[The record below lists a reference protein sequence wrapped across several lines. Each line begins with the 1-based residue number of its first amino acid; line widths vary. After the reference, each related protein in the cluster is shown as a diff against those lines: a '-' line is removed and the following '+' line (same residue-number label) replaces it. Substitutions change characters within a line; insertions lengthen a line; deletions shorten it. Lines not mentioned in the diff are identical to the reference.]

1 MKSVTF
7 LFSFILFFSA
17 CDIVVDLD
25 IPEHEPVLV
34 VNSVLS
40 VDSIMTAHVS
50 HSKGAFDSN
59 SISFVHNAS
68 VEVYEDGDLLG
79 LMDEIAYY
87 TNTSGIDSS
96 YVYRLNHNPT
106 AGKTYSYEIAH
117 EEYEAVRAETHMPNA
132 VDLIV
137 EDVSLIEVDE
147 YESQYRIRFY
157 FNDEL
162 NENYYRLRLISEYND
177 YSYFMYFESSD
188 ASIISSVGVESDGA
202 TYWGSEALFDDELFN
217 GSTKEITL
225 DFWDWSKYNEEEQ
238 YEVEYVL
245 ELTSVS
251 KSYYTYIKSLRAHYN
266 NQDQFIFAGEPVQV
280 FTNVQNGLGILGASN
295 TKSVEF
301 ILSE

>member
-1 MKSVTF
+1 MKSISF
-7 LFSFILFFSA
+7 LFSLILLFSA

-40 VDSIMTAHVS
+40 IDSIMTAHVS

-68 VEVYEDGDLLG
+68 VEVYEDGGLLG

-87 TNTSGIDSS
+87 TNTANIDSS
-96 YVYRLNHNPT
+96 YVYHLNHKPT
-106 AGKTYSYEIAH
+106 ASKTYSYEIVH
-117 EEYEAVRAETHMPNA
+117 EDYEAVRAETHMPNA

-137 EDVSLIEVDE
+137 EDVTLIEVDE
-147 YESQYRIRFY
+147 YQSQYRTRFY

-162 NENYYRLRLISEYND
+162 NENYYRLRLISKSND
-177 YSYFMYFESSD
+177 YPDYPIDFESSD

-202 TYWGSEALFDDELFN
+202 AYWGSEALFDDELFN
-217 GSTKEITL
+217 GSKKEIIL
-225 DFWDWSKYNEEEQ
+225 EFWWKSF
-238 YEVEYVL
+238 YEAEYVL

-251 KSYYTYIKSLRAHYN
+251 KSYYTYIKSLTAHYN
-266 NQDQFIFAGEPVQV
+266 NQDQFLFAGEPVQV
-280 FTNVQNGLGILGASN
+280 YTNIENGLGILGASN

-301 ILSE
+301 ILPE